1 MNGEVVL
8 ALRIENLNCFVGAA
22 ENTFVAHLAAH
33 LCIERSSVEHEFVV
47 GLLLLL
53 HFAVAQDMA
62 VGLCLVPTHKL
73 VFTFAEHYPV
83 ASFYCCSIASAFLLL
98 LHLNVEA
105 FFVRLESL
113 LSADEFREVEG
124 ETVSVEKRE
133 SLSTIKCVATSC
145 FGLTNKSIEQVDTCC
160 QSAEE
165 AIFLFLDNAGDKLLL
180 RNKFGIGS
188 THFFYE
194 GRDELIDESPLLIQE
209 SVGVAHCT
217 AQNTANHITR
227 FRITGQLT
235 VSNGESD
242 GTKVVSNHTHGHI
255 NIFFLSISKAR

>member
-8 ALRIENLNCFVGAA
+8 ALRIKNLNRLVRTA

-47 GLLLLL
+47 GLFLLL

-62 VGLCLVPTHKL
+62 VGFRLVPTLKL

-83 ASFYCCSIASAFLLL
+83 ASFYCRSVASAFLLL
-98 LHLNVEA
+98 LHLCVET

-113 LSADEFREVEG
+113 LSTDEFREVEG

-133 SLSTIKCVATSC
+133 SLSTIERVATSC
-145 FGLTNKSIEQVDTCC
+145 LGFTNKSIEQVDTCC

-165 AIFLFLDNAGDKLLL
+165 AIFLFLDNAGDELLL

-188 THFFYE
+188 THLFYE
-194 GRDELIDESPLLIQE
+194 GRDELIDESPLLIQK

-242 GTKVVSNHTHGHI
+242 GTEMVSNHTHGHI
-255 NIFFLSISKAR
+255 NIFFLSISKAG

>member
-1 MNGEVVL
+1 M
-8 ALRIENLNCFVGAA
+8 
-22 ENTFVAHLAAH
+22 
-33 LCIERSSVEHEFVV
+33 
-47 GLLLLL
+47 
-53 HFAVAQDMA
+53 
-62 VGLCLVPTHKL
+62 
-73 VFTFAEHYPV
+73 
-83 ASFYCCSIASAFLLL
+83 L

-113 LSADEFREVEG
+113 FSTDEFREIEG

-133 SLSTIKCVATSC
+133 SLSTIERIAASC
-145 FGLTNKSIEQVDTCC
+145 LGFLNQSVEQIDTRC

-165 AIFLFLDNAGDKLLL
+165 AIFLFLDNAGDELLL

-188 THFFYE
+188 THFFHE
-194 GRDELIDESPLLIQE
+194 GRDELIDESSFLIQE

-217 AQNTANHITR
+217 AQDTANDITR

-242 GTKVVSNHTHGHI
+242 GTEVVSNHTHGHI
-255 NIFFLSISKAR
+255 NIFFLTISKAGELFLFLDDGLENIGVVVGVLTLQHTH